1 VRTVLDNFCDFG
13 QKRFLNCLDYGP
25 IICFHCFLYELKS
38 ADFTARRICVE
49 QSQHF
54 THDSLYFW
62 MLGVFA
68 QVLEESLAVL
78 ETPELVNVQETLDK
92 GHKRLFSKLVN
103 RRQGRLH
110 NIVIMSLKQSNDLS
124 VKEFKGNMEIR
135 YGVREISMGTQQ
147 QYALLTTN
155 ENFLLVDM
163 TFQDISTTIKKNAY
177 PRMGKISP
185 CERFIFASF
194 SDNTVFIYDTKTGQ
208 PIEKI
213 MGIPRG
219 ATTFIISGNS
229 RRMMFASNNTVCLWN
244 IPKGELELGSAQ
256 WKNINCFAIDS

>member
-1 VRTVLDNFCDFG
+1 
-13 QKRFLNCLDYGP
+13 
-25 IICFHCFLYELKS
+25 
-38 ADFTARRICVE
+38 
-49 QSQHF
+49 
-54 THDSLYFW
+54 

-213 MGIPRG
+213 MGIPRELRP
-219 ATTFIISGNS
+219 SS
-229 RRMMFASNNTVCLWN
+229 Y
-244 IPKGELELGSAQ
+244 LELKANDVCKQ
-256 WKNINCFAIDS
+256 